1 MLKYQVS
8 IKMLFGLQKINMMI
22 LVNKNLLDW
31 WANRYKKKKYNV
43 KDNMKEEKILK
54 DILKIIL
61 DFKIGKMIRT

>member
-1 MLKYQVS
+1 
-8 IKMLFGLQKINMMI
+8 MMI

>member
-1 MLKYQVS
+1 
-8 IKMLFGLQKINMMI
+8 MLFGLQKINMMI